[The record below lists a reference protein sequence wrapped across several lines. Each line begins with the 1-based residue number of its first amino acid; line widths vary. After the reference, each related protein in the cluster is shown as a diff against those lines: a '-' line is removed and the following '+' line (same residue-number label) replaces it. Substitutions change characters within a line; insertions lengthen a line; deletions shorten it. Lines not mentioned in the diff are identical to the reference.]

1 LLEYNYIVGP
11 PLNEFCEC
19 ISSCEKVCGNSSQ
32 LATRPNATM
41 EELIVFSNSSEK
53 NDKKKIGEVQQLAI
67 EALEA

>member
-1 LLEYNYIVGP
+1 
-11 PLNEFCEC
+11 
-19 ISSCEKVCGNSSQ
+19 
-32 LATRPNATM
+32 M